1 LGVAMIALLDTNII
15 LQNHIRNKINLP
27 SESFISIITVGE
39 LESLALQ
46 LNWGYQKQT
55 ALNLFLSSVPL
66 IDIDSAIAK
75 LYGFVDAYSQGKLLT
90 KPLPS
95 GMSARNMGKND
106 LWIAATALYYDI
118 ELRTTDNDFD
128 HLINIGLKL
137 GKAI

>member
-1 LGVAMIALLDTNII
+1 MISLLDTNII
-15 LQNHIRNKINLP
+15 LQNQIRKNISVP
-27 SESFISIITVGE
+27 PDSFISIITVGE

-55 ALNLFLSSVPL
+55 ALNSFLSYVPI

-90 KPLPS
+90 KPLPA
-95 GMSARNMGKND
+95 GMTSRDMGKND
-106 LWIAATALYYDI
+106 LWIAATALYYI
-118 ELRTTDNDFD
+118 ELHTIDNDFD

-137 GKAI
+137 NKKV

>member
-1 LGVAMIALLDTNII
+1 MISLLDTNII
-15 LQNHIRNKINLP
+15 LQNQVRKNISVP
-27 SESFISIITVGE
+27 PDSFISIITVGE

-55 ALNLFLSSVPL
+55 ALNSFLSSVPI

-75 LYGFVDAYSQGKLLT
+75 LYGFADAYSQGKLLT
-90 KPLPS
+90 KPLPA
-95 GMSARNMGKND
+95 GMTSRNMGKND

-118 ELRTTDNDFD
+118 ELHTTDNDFD

-137 GKAI
+137 NKKV

>member
-1 LGVAMIALLDTNII
+1 MISLLDTNIVI
-15 LQNHIRNKINLP
+15 QNQIRKNINVP
-27 SESFISIITVGE
+27 PDSFISIITVGE

-55 ALNLFLSSVPL
+55 ALNFFLSSVPL

-75 LYGFVDAYSQGKLLT
+75 LCGFVDAYSQGKLLI
-90 KPLPS
+90 KPLPA

-118 ELRTTDNDFD
+118 ELHTTDSDFD

-137 GKAI
+137 NKKI